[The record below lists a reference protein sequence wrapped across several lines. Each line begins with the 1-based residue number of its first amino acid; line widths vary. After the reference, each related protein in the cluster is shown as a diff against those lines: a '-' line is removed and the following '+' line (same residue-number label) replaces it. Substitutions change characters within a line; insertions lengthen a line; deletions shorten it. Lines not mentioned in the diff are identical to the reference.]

1 MIKEFEAMDFSQN
14 YTYKDK
20 KIYISFETKDYILC
34 SFYESG
40 KGKFKLDKSVFYAGH

>member
-1 MIKEFEAMDFSQN
+1 MEKEFEEMDWSQN

-20 KIYISFETKDYILC
+20 KIYISYESKEYILC

-40 KGKFKLDKSVFYAGH
+40 KGKFKLDKSIF

>member
-1 MIKEFEAMDFSQN
+1 MKKDFKEMDWSKN
-14 YTYKDK
+14 YTYKDQ
-20 KIYISFETKDYILC
+20 KIYISFETKKYILC